1 MEAYNSLWSVFAN
14 LAIIAVLLLAYLIVV
29 LAFFIIAIQIFITL
43 IEFKLVTLAGFVLLP
58 FAFWNRTAFMAEKVL
73 GHIVSS
79 GIKVLVLAVITGIGT
94 TLFSTFTAT
103 VGPEPD
109 ARQVLAI
116 ALGAL
121 SLLGLSIFGPGIAN
135 GIVSGGPQLGAG
147 AAAGTVLAAGGA
159 LVGGA
164 AAAKLGVGAAAS
176 TIGATGRMGA
186 AAAQGGARMAGGA
199 AGAYSVGSL
208 GRSGAGA
215 VAGGMAAVGQTAAT
229 GAVNAALSPLRRMAG
244 KASASMKDNFRTGAR
259 AGLGVAPA
267 SGSPAPAASPAAP
280 ASAPPAWA
288 SAMKQRQSATHG
300 ATVLA
305 HTMKAGDSHGGGG
318 GPDVKERSDPK
329 MFRRPTIRYG
339 QTPEPATPYQRAAQ
353 VWDDRIGSARVQA
366 KNWRLAFFGALALSG
381 GLSAGLVWQSARG
394 HIVPWVVQV
403 DRLGEAQAVAPAET
417 GYRPTDPQIAF
428 HLARFIEQ
436 VRAIPADPVIVRQ
449 NWLRAYDFTTD
460 KGALALNDYARADPI
475 AQVGKVQVAVDVS
488 SVIRASGDSF
498 RVAWIERRYQDG
510 SLAETTRWSAILT
523 VVVQTPRT
531 PDALRKNPLG
541 VFVNALNWSK
551 ELSQ

>member
-1 MEAYNSLWSVFAN
+1 MSETGIVDTFLDTFTSYIDSGFGLLGGEVGFLSSTLIAIDVTIAGLFWAWGADEDVIQRLVKKTLYIGAFAFIIGNFQTLATILFDSFAGLGLKASGDALSLAEFMKPGTIAGKGLDAAQPLIDAMEAYNSLWAVFAN

-29 LAFFIIAIQIFITL
+29 LAFFVIAIQVFITL

-73 GHIVSS
+73 GHIISS

-94 TLFSTFTAT
+94 TLFDTFTAT

-109 ARQVLAI
+109 AREVLAI

-147 AAAGTVLAAGGA
+147 AAAGTALAAGGA

-176 TIGATGRMGA
+176 TIGAASRMTGA
-186 AAAQGGARMAGGA
+186 AARGGARMAGGA

-215 VAGGMAAVGQTAAT
+215 VAGGMAAVGKTAAS

-259 AGLGVAPA
+259 AGLGAAPT
-267 SGSPAPAASPAAP
+267 SGSGTPAASPAAP

-288 SAMKQRQSATHG
+288 SAMRQRQSATHG

-305 HTMKAGDSHGGGG
+305 HTMKAGDSHGGGA
-318 GPDVKERSDPK
+318 GPDVKERD
-329 MFRRPTIRYG
+329 
-339 QTPEPATPYQRAAQ
+339 
-353 VWDDRIGSARVQA
+353 
-366 KNWRLAFFGALALSG
+366 
-381 GLSAGLVWQSARG
+381 
-394 HIVPWVVQV
+394 
-403 DRLGEAQAVAPAET
+403 
-417 GYRPTDPQIAF
+417 
-428 HLARFIEQ
+428 
-436 VRAIPADPVIVRQ
+436 
-449 NWLRAYDFTTD
+449 
-460 KGALALNDYARADPI
+460 
-475 AQVGKVQVAVDVS
+475 
-488 SVIRASGDSF
+488 
-498 RVAWIERRYQDG
+498 
-510 SLAETTRWSAILT
+510 
-523 VVVQTPRT
+523 
-531 PDALRKNPLG
+531 
-541 VFVNALNWSK
+541 
-551 ELSQ
+551 